1 MTEANE
7 ITGLPGWAPAG
18 AQVQHVE
25 FAAERAAG
33 QAVLLE
39 FPAPVNRVALL
50 AEPPSPE
57 RVKSRPHEGFV
68 VLSVPTAAPD
78 DADLLARA
86 RDWVDA
92 AGFAGAPSQVLTFQG
107 ALLIW
112 TRGRGAILA
121 PAERLDAVKKA
132 LLEFA
137 YYESELRAV
146 ERELGE
152 LWPHLTA
159 DAPLAFEF
167 NERSVRGRKRLAERF
182 QKVLLLRARLARITP
197 HVLCPHTHPP
207 TLASQVGERLRER
220 VQLAHRVESLGGQME
235 VFERVYEACG
245 QRASEFMVARTGH
258 TLEWVI
264 IVLLL
269 SQTVLFAVDLLT
281 KGK

>member
-1 MTEANE
+1 MTEPNE
-7 ITGLPGWAPAG
+7 NTGLPGWAPAG
-18 AQVQHVE
+18 AQVQHIE

-39 FPAPVNRVALL
+39 FPPPVNRVALV
-50 AEPPSPE
+50 AEPPTPE
-57 RVKSRPHEGFV
+57 KAKAQPHEGLA

-78 DADLLARA
+78 DADLLAGA

-92 AGFAGAPSQVLTFQG
+92 VGFAGTPSQVLTLQG
-107 ALLIW
+107 ALIIW
-112 TRGRGAILA
+112 TRGRAAVLA
-121 PAERLDAVKKA
+121 PAERLESVKKA
-132 LLEFA
+132 LAEFA
-137 YYESELRAV
+137 YYETELRAV

-197 HVLCPHTHPP
+197 HVLCPYTHPP

-220 VQLAHRVESLGGQME
+220 ARLAHRVESLGGQME

-245 QRASEFMVARTGH
+245 QRASDFMVARTGH

-269 SQTVLFAVDLLT
+269 SQTVLVAVELLT